1 MAISGWT
8 VRPGARSVTAATRAE
23 GFELETRS
31 EKLAGAVTDGA
42 EVSGST
48 LVAGALERFHDEYL
62 GKVMTLAAYRVHNVA
77 NEGDK
82 VINEWENASERMALA
97 AIREMGTVPTTA
109 EDTL

>member
-1 MAISGWT
+1 M
-8 VRPGARSVTAATRAE
+8 
-23 GFELETRS
+23 
-31 EKLAGAVTDGA
+31 TDGA